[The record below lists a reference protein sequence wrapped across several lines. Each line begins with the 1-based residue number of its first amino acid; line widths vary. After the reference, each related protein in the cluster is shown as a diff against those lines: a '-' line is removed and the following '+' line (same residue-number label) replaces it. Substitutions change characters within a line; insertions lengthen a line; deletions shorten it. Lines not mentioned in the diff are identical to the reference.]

1 LTCEVMDFRSRTS
14 ELADQ
19 MPVTYI
25 IKFQVVPERRGEFLG
40 LLDGVLDAMRDEP
53 PFHEAV
59 LHRDPTGENRFMLYE
74 TWEDHE
80 DVLNVQLHRSYRQTW
95 HEALPHLLEVER
107 DITIWEPIR
116 SDRNEVLRRPSLNRG

>member
-1 LTCEVMDFRSRTS
+1 MDFRSRTS

-40 LLDGVLDAMRDEP
+40 LLEGVLDAMRDEP
-53 PFHEAV
+53 QLHEAI
-59 LHRDPTGENRFMLYE
+59 LHKDPNCENRFMLYE

-80 DVLNVQLHRSYRQTW
+80 NVLNVQLQRSYRQTW
-95 HEALPHLLEVER
+95 HEALPYLLEEER
-107 DITIWEPIR
+107 DITIWEPTR
-116 SDRNEVLRRPSLNRG
+116 SDRTELLAQPSLTGDN

>member
-1 LTCEVMDFRSRTS
+1 MDFRPRTS

-59 LHRDPTGENRFMLYE
+59 LHKDPTCENRFMLYE
-74 TWEDHE
+74 TWENHE

-95 HEALPHLLEVER
+95 HEALPQLLEVER
-107 DITIWEPIR
+107 DITIWQPIR
-116 SDRNEVLRRPSLNRG
+116 SDRNEVLAQPSLNRG